1 VQKNILANTELIV
14 KASNKL
20 CEAIRAA
27 SKNNI
32 KEALLNC
39 EEVEKCEHAAD
50 DQKVDL
56 IKAIIHARITAPE
69 LLISYNLAESLEE
82 ITDRIDQASD
92 LVKLVVV
99 QSK

>member
-1 VQKNILANTELIV
+1 M
-14 KASNKL
+14 KASKKL
-20 CEAIRAA
+20 REAIRAA

-39 EEVEKCEHAAD
+39 EEVEKCEHEAD
-50 DQKVDL
+50 DQKINL
-56 IKAIIHARITAPE
+56 IKAIIHAKVTAAE